1 MLWTIDNITWALLF
15 SLSLSKKKNVSF
27 YTIFIIFWKLRK
39 LFVYHIS
46 YLKGIRATFFLHC
59 VIKSIIHAWLYNT
72 YLIKYLYNFPK
83 FVQYPFLSI
92 LLNKVSLLNG
102 VDRGLGTLEY
112 KEFSRFFSWGDS
124 IWINISYIL
133 YNTI

>member
-1 MLWTIDNITWALLF
+1 MQTFRI
-15 SLSLSKKKNVSF
+15 
-27 YTIFIIFWKLRK
+27 
-39 LFVYHIS
+39 YHIP

-102 VDRGLGTLEY
+102 VDRGLGAPEY
-112 KEFSRFFSWGDS
+112 EEFSRFLFSGD
-124 IWINISYIL
+124 NL
-133 YNTI
+133 N